1 MFDHSFPACHFL
13 MWRIARARSFNSLSQ
28 DQSTVARRAETTVA
42 ECSQMSRDSLLV
54 DGRIHDRKVAS
65 SNRGRTGGRIFFCG
79 VNFTCRLLFGV
90 CSVSVL
96 PHWHV
101 KDPGHSV
108 KSAGSR
114 LHLNMHT
121 PFIQRSQSRLTL
133 LLSRHSVHNNI
144 DVMTKFCLR
153 PGTSFDW
160 YLCLQTST
168 ASDEVT
174 YSLSLIHI

>member
-1 MFDHSFPACHFL
+1 
-13 MWRIARARSFNSLSQ
+13 
-28 DQSTVARRAETTVA
+28 
-42 ECSQMSRDSLLV
+42 MSRDSLLV

-65 SNRGRTGGRIFFCG
+65 SNRGRSGGRIFFCG

-121 PFIQRSQSRLTL
+121 PFIQRSQSGLTL

-174 YSLSLIHI
+174 YSCVLGQLVLGTQGGSSPSDRRAFAEQKENFICEYTSMDNIMYS